1 MDAIVNSLRADE
13 LDLLRETEPA
23 RMGELDEDALL
34 DLHGRV
40 RRAGV
45 PST

>member
-1 MDAIVNSLRADE
+1 MNSLRADE

-23 RMGELDEDALL
+23 RMRELDEDALL

-40 RRAGV
+40 RRARV